1 MAGVTKEQVYAA
13 LKEVNDP
20 ELPISLVDL
29 GLIYGVEVDNGNV
42 DITMTL
48 TASGCP
54 AIDMIKEDIL
64 EKLAGIKGVDA
75 VNIEVVWSPAWTKE
89 MLTDDGVYALKA
101 LGIAV

>member
-42 DITMTL
+42 DIRMTL

-54 AIDMIKEDIL
+54 AIDMIKEDII
-64 EKLAGIKGVDA
+64 EKLAGTKGVDS
-75 VNIEVVWSPAWTKE
+75 VNIQVVWSPAWTKE

>member
-1 MAGVTKEQVYAA
+1 MAGVTEEQVYAA

-54 AIDMIKEDIL
+54 AIDMIKEDII
-64 EKLAGIKGVDA
+64 EKLAGTKGVDS

>member
-42 DITMTL
+42 YITMTL

-64 EKLAGIKGVDA
+64 EKLARMKGVDS

>member
-1 MAGVTKEQVYAA
+1 MAGVTKEKIFAA

-29 GLIYGVEVDNGNV
+29 GLIYGVEVDNGIV

-64 EKLAGIKGVDA
+64 EKLAGTEGVDA

>member
-54 AIDMIKEDIL
+54 EIDMIKEDIL
-64 EKLAGIKGVDA
+64 EKLAGTKGVDS